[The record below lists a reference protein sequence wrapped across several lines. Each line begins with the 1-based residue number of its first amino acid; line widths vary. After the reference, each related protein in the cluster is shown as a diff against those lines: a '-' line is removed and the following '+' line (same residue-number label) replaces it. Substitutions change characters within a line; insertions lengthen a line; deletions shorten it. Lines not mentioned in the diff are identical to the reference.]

1 MDAETLAVFTK
12 FLNTP
17 KVKVDFEY
25 RLYYNKQNGDPLF
38 YSMEDNESGDFIV
51 VTHEQYTE
59 GRYDIRILNGKIE
72 KLSESENWTKL
83 VPSSTGTS
91 TRADNV
97 MIVDNNGSAKWKIKT
112 YYRD

>member
-1 MDAETLAVFTK
+1 MVYYASTATIKRELYTTIKNIWQKILEKAMDAETLAVFTK

-38 YSMEDNESGDFIV
+38 YSMEDNASGDFIV

-72 KLSESENWTKL
+72 
-83 VPSSTGTS
+83 
-91 TRADNV
+91 NV
-97 MIVDNNGSAKWKIKT
+97 GQN
-112 YYRD
+112 